1 MTSRLARKRWL
12 SRLVVFVVVTVCVAL
27 AGCDPFAATTSSA
40 PTPQPTRHVAYHDL
54 EQRPLHLPALA
65 VGAPC
70 VTTKGSQVSPDY
82 GIALG
87 NGPVYPVGLGAEGVL
102 EYAPSQNFESSDWG
116 GQKVLWVV
124 SPAYHGLVLI
134 RGGRL
139 DGAGLDGAGEVR
151 FQRGDIPPAVLEF
164 DALGLDPDG
173 WNGNPSYTRIRAPG
187 CYAYQVG
194 GDGFS
199 EVIVFQ
205 AVPV

>member
-1 MTSRLARKRWL
+1 
-12 SRLVVFVVVTVCVAL
+12 
-27 AGCDPFAATTSSA
+27 
-40 PTPQPTRHVAYHDL
+40 
-54 EQRPLHLPALA
+54 
-65 VGAPC
+65 
-70 VTTKGSQVSPDY
+70 
-82 GIALG
+82 IALG

-102 EYAPSQNFESSDWG
+102 EYAPPQNFESGDWG

-139 DGAGLDGAGEVR
+139 DGAGEVR
-151 FQRGDIPPAVLEF
+151 FERGADPPAVLEF

-173 WNGNPSYTRIRAPG
+173 WSGNPSYTRIRAPG
-187 CYAYQVG
+187 CYAYQVD

-205 AVPV
+205 AVRA